1 MGVLTCSYNDEAR
14 NTTYE
19 LSLCITYTT
28 EYEVF
33 GRVSSKTMIFGNLSV
48 GSVNSGN
55 KGKLNFCK

>member
-1 MGVLTCSYNDEAR
+1 MMRHELRPTSYRFA
-14 NTTYE
+14 
-19 LSLCITYTT
+19 LHTT